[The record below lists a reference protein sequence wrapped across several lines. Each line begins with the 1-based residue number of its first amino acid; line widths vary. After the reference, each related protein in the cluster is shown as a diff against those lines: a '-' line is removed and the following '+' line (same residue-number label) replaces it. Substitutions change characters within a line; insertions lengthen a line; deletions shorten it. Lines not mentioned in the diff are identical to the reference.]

1 MEDSVIDIAYTL
13 EAFRYLLDYV
23 PVTLALAVGS
33 MFLGSLLGL
42 MVMFVRWRH
51 VLVLGYLGTWYV
63 VIGRA
68 LPTLII
74 LYVVFFAFP
83 VFLLYMNDGQVS
95 ERFNA
100 IPPFLFALAGLTLH
114 SGAYLAEVFRTA
126 VQSVDKGQ
134 MEAALAC
141 GMTWSQGFRRIIL
154 PQAAVLA
161 VPLMGN
167 QFLSLIKNTSI
178 AFMIT
183 VLEMFGAANYLSSI
197 SERYIE
203 IYLALAALYWLVSI
217 FFETLF
223 RKLEIRLAVYKG
235 YSK

>member
-1 MEDSVIDIAYTL
+1 MEEFVDLAYAWN
-13 EAFRYLLDYV
+13 AFCYLLDFI
-23 PVTLALAVGS
+23 PITLALAVGS
-33 MFLGSLLGL
+33 MLLGSLLGL
-42 MVMFVRWRH
+42 AVMFVRWRN
-51 VLVLGYLGTWYV
+51 VPVLGKLGTWYV

-83 VFLLYMNDGQVS
+83 VFLLYLNDGQVS
-95 ERFNA
+95 DGFNA
-100 IPPFLFALAGLTLH
+100 IPPFLFALVGLTLH
-114 SGAYLAEVFRTA
+114 AGAYLAEIFRTA
-126 VQSVDKGQ
+126 VQSVPKGQ

-141 GMTWSQGFRRIIL
+141 GMTWQEGFRRIVL

-161 VPLMGN
+161 APLMGN

-183 VLEMFGAANYLSSI
+183 VLEMFGAATYLSSI

-203 IYLALAALYWLVSI
+203 IYLSLASLYWLISM

-223 RKLEIRLAVYKG
+223 RKLETRLAVYKG
-235 YSK
+235 SRLC

>member
-1 MEDSVIDIAYTL
+1 MEDSVVDIAYAL

-23 PVTLALAVGS
+23 PVTLALAIGS

-42 MVMFVRWRH
+42 AVMFVRWRN
-51 VLVLGYLGTWYV
+51 VPVLGKIGTWYV
-63 VIGRA
+63 VVGRA

-74 LYVVFFAFP
+74 LYIVFFAFP

-114 SGAYLAEVFRTA
+114 SGAYLAEAFRTA

-141 GMTWSQGFRRIIL
+141 GMTWSQGFRRIVL

-183 VLEMFGAANYLSSI
+183 VLELFGAANYLSSI

-203 IYLALAALYWLVSI
+203 IYLALAALYWLVSM

-235 YSK
+235 SGE

>member
-51 VLVLGYLGTWYV
+51 VPVLGDLGAWYV

>member
-1 MEDSVIDIAYTL
+1 MEDSVVDIAYAL

-42 MVMFVRWRH
+42 MVMFVRWRN
-51 VLVLGYLGTWYV
+51 VPVLGKLGTWYV

-114 SGAYLAEVFRTA
+114 SGAYLAEAFRTV

-203 IYLALAALYWLVSI
+203 IYLALAALYWLVSM

-223 RKLEIRLAVYKG
+223 RRLEIRLAVYKG
-235 YSK
+235 SSE

>member
-1 MEDSVIDIAYTL
+1 MEDSVIDITYAL

-23 PVTLALAVGS
+23 PVTLVLAVGS

-42 MVMFVRWRH
+42 IVMFVRWRH
-51 VLVLGYLGTWYV
+51 VPVLGDLGTWYV

-100 IPPFLFALAGLTLH
+100 IPPFLFAVAGLTLH

-126 VQSVDKGQ
+126 VQSVDTGQ
-134 MEAALAC
+134 MEAALSC

>member
-1 MEDSVIDIAYTL
+1 MEDSVVDIAYAL

-42 MVMFVRWRH
+42 AVMFVRWRN
-51 VLVLGYLGTWYV
+51 VPVLGKLGTWYV

-114 SGAYLAEVFRTA
+114 SGAYLAEAFRTA

-203 IYLALAALYWLVSI
+203 IYLALAALYWLVSM

-235 YSK
+235 SSE

>member
-51 VLVLGYLGTWYV
+51 VPVLGYLGTWYV